1 MFIYIPQS
9 TFDLAFN
16 TCKIDSTFNN
26 TPSSIHFEQH
36 SLKYSFFLFKMNT
49 DSSDWKRFIPY
60 SDELT
65 RIYAELETC
74 MNTPPSW
81 TESEGTLPVLTNR
94 SIDIFE
100 DIDLRP
106 KVSHVEQQLR

>member
-1 MFIYIPQS
+1 
-9 TFDLAFN
+9 
-16 TCKIDSTFNN
+16 
-26 TPSSIHFEQH
+26 
-36 SLKYSFFLFKMNT
+36 MNT

-65 RIYAELETC
+65 
-74 MNTPPSW
+74 SW

>member
-1 MFIYIPQS
+1 
-9 TFDLAFN
+9 
-16 TCKIDSTFNN
+16 
-26 TPSSIHFEQH
+26 
-36 SLKYSFFLFKMNT
+36 MNT

-74 MNTPPSW
+74 MNTPPTW